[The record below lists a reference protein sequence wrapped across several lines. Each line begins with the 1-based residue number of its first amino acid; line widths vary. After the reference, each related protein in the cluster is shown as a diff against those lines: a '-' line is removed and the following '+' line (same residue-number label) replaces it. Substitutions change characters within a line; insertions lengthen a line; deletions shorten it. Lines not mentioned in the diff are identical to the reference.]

1 MLGIK
6 CLFDQSINRIMILVS
21 PDMKIDNTFEFFM
34 VFFAGITLRKKFPN
48 FLFIE
53 LDRQQ
58 SK

>member
-1 MLGIK
+1 MIGIN

-21 PDMKIDNTFEFFM
+21 PDMKNDNTFECYM
-34 VFFAGITLRKKFPN
+34 VFFAGITLRGKFPN